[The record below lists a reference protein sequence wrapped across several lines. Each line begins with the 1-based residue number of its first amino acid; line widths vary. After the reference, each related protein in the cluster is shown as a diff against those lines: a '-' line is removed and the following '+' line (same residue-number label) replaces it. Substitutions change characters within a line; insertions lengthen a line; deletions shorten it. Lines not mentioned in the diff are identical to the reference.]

1 MGTPTEP
8 TGTLERHQ
16 SLDVLRG
23 FALVGIFAA
32 NIYVFDLEQLGE
44 VEASFQALTIGLADA
59 PFAVFTALFILNKMM
74 ALFSI
79 LFGAGILLFTDRVG
93 QRQLS
98 LGRSYYTRNLI
109 LAGIGLLHGLLWFG
123 DVLLIYAVCA
133 FVLYPV
139 RGWST
144 ARFSMAGSVVWSAV
158 LGASFWSGT
167 PGIAADTVLRALSM
181 MLFGMA
187 LYRSGILTLKRSIKW
202 YRTYS
207 RRFLGLG
214 LPVCAIGWGLYDVN
228 ESISSMIHN
237 LGVPFVAAG
246 YICLVM
252 KLLLRGAIPK
262 ISKRLSAAGQMAL
275 TNYLLQTVLGTIFV
289 TGINEV
295 RGERLTVVWMMIIT
309 LVVWMLQLSW
319 SKPWMER
326 FEYGPVE
333 LLWRSLTYGKA
344 QPFKRRL
351 LQL

>member
-123 DVLLIYAVCA
+123 DVLLIY
-133 FVLYPV
+133 
-139 RGWST
+139 
-144 ARFSMAGSVVWSAV
+144 
-158 LGASFWSGT
+158 
-167 PGIAADTVLRALSM
+167 LS
-181 MLFGMA
+181 L
-187 LYRSGILTLKRSIKW
+187 
-202 YRTYS
+202 
-207 RRFLGLG
+207 
-214 LPVCAIGWGLYDVN
+214 
-228 ESISSMIHN
+228 IH
-237 LGVPFVAAG
+237 
-246 YICLVM
+246 I
-252 KLLLRGAIPK
+252 
-262 ISKRLSAAGQMAL
+262 
-275 TNYLLQTVLGTIFV
+275 
-289 TGINEV
+289 
-295 RGERLTVVWMMIIT
+295 
-309 LVVWMLQLSW
+309 
-319 SKPWMER
+319 
-326 FEYGPVE
+326 
-333 LLWRSLTYGKA
+333 
-344 QPFKRRL
+344 
-351 LQL
+351 